1 MTMIRIR
8 ELLAV
13 GFGCA
18 AGAVVR
24 MLLGV
29 WLDGAMIDAL
39 AICIVNL
46 LGCLLMGVL
55 TSLIEVRQPDVVW
68 AKAMT
73 TGLCGG
79 LTTFSTFCGDAVQ
92 LFATS
97 PLLSLGIMFVSLAG
111 GMALYVAGRHM
122 IRPPRRKDE

>member
-1 MTMIRIR
+1 MTTGIRQM
-8 ELLAV
+8 LAV
-13 GFGCA
+13 GIGCA
-18 AGAVVR
+18 TGAVVR
-24 MLLGV
+24 MLLGA

-39 AICIVNL
+39 AICLVNL

-55 TSLIEVRQPDVVW
+55 TSFIEARQPDVIW

-73 TGLCGG
+73 TGFCGG

-92 LFATS
+92 LLATS
-97 PLLSLGIMFVSLAG
+97 PTLSLGIMLVSLAG

-122 IRPPRRKDE
+122 IRTPRDEG